1 MKGRLLPL
9 HTQHL
14 VAPHPSTLPASFPA
28 LPPVVL
34 LHGFCSSADEDFLT
48 TGWAATLLAAGRDVI
63 TIDLPGHG
71 QSPAIATEAEARTS
85 ALVASILEAIEG
97 AGVSDDANTGT
108 DATCD
113 VIGYSLGARLAW
125 ALAARSRESG
135 SLGSESM
142 ESGSPRVRRLVL
154 GGLSPFEPF
163 SAVDPE
169 DLAAAL
175 GGATPQHP
183 LVGMMAGMI
192 STPGRDT
199 ASLARLI
206 GGLAAEPFRP
216 GDGGPTI
223 PTLFV
228 AGTNDDMSDGIEN
241 VAATLQRG
249 SVTRVPGDHRG
260 ALDSPEFRSAA
271 VEFLAN

>member
-1 MKGRLLPL
+1 MPL

-14 VAPHPSTLPASFPA
+14 VAPLPTPLPASFPA

-34 LHGFCSSADEDFLT
+34 LHGFCSSADEDFLS
-48 TGWAATLLAAGRDVI
+48 TGWADTLLAAGRDI
-63 TIDLPGHG
+63 IAIDLPGHG
-71 QSPAIATEAEARTS
+71 QSPAIATDAEANTS
-85 ALVASILEAIEG
+85 AVVASILEAIEG
-97 AGVSDDANTGT
+97 AGVGDGAG
-108 DATCD
+108 ATFD

-125 ALAARSRESG
+125 ALAVQSS
-135 SLGSESM
+135 
-142 ESGSPRVRRLVL
+142 SPRVRRLVL

-163 SAVDPE
+163 SAVDPN
-169 DLAAAL
+169 DLTAAL

-183 LVGMMAGMI
+183 LAGMMAGMI
-192 STPGRDT
+192 SAPGCDT

-206 GGLAAEPFRP
+206 AGLATEPFQP

-228 AGTNDDMSDGIEN
+228 AGMNDGMSEGIEN
-241 VAATLQRG
+241 VAATLPRG

-271 VEFLAN
+271 LEFLAS